1 MSYCDDLQGFGVIP
15 WRAGTTR
22 FRSDWSDIWFYDPRM
37 ESLRHGVEEPGDA
50 EDIRLVVDAIP
61 TLAWSAGPDGSAE
74 FFNQRWLSVD
84 DDATRRPHTKQ

>member
-22 FRSDWSDIWFYDPRM
+22 FRSDWSDIWFYNPRM
-37 ESLRHGVEEPGDA
+37 ESLRHGVEEPGDV
-50 EDIRLVVDAIP
+50 EDIRLVVDTIP